1 MFEKKD
7 RGKFKYTFAHWCAY
21 QMTALN
27 LGIWKF
33 KYLFHDFEKPW
44 LMLLWGDYSRVQK
57 WHRTHNAHHMEYEG
71 PWDAEAML
79 IDWECSR
86 HTKSASPMVARETYF
101 YFVNYKYKGT
111 KWEERL
117 KNEILPVMDRIFT
130 EKA

>member
-1 MFEKKD
+1 MFDKKD

-44 LMLLWGDYSRVQK
+44 LMLLFRDYSRVQR
-57 WHRTHNAHHMEYEG
+57 WHRHHNAHHMEYQG
-71 PWDAEAML
+71 KWDAEAML

-86 HTKSASPMVARETYF
+86 HTKSASPMTALETYE
-101 YFVNYKYKGT
+101 YFVNTKYKDSIY
-111 KWEERL
+111 EIRL
-117 KNEILPVMDRIFT
+117 RTEIGPKLHIFNK
-130 EKA
+130 KA